1 MGRGLSRL
9 RWSGLNYERMQR
21 AWLLG
26 LLEAAMRGRVV
37 QAAVWWAKWALS
49 SWALIGTLGWS
60 CPQALHASTAERSCS
75 ASTYHQF
82 DFWIGDWDVFEEGGS
97 VEEAHATVTRVQDG
111 CGLRE
116 LYSGKDGSGGESLS
130 MYDPAIAEWQQTW
143 VSNRGQIVVIHG
155 DLQGQRMVLSGTDH
169 GPTSQRLVRGVWQP
183 EKNGVRETAE
193 RSSDGGKTWTPWFDL
208 SFRPHVSSR

>member
-1 MGRGLSRL
+1 VSCRQQCGG
-9 RWSGLNYERMQR
+9 Q
-21 AWLLG
+21 
-26 LLEAAMRGRVV
+26 RGRLVPGPRLEYWAG
-37 QAAVWWAKWALS
+37 AAPKHCTRRQQN
-49 SWALIGTLGWS
+49 TLV
-60 CPQALHASTAERSCS
+60 PRQPK
-75 ASTYHQF
+75 F

-116 LYSGKDGSGGESLS
+116 LYSGADGSGGKSLS

-155 DLQGQRMVLSGTDH
+155 NLEGQSMVLSGTDH
-169 GPTSQRLVRGVWQP
+169 GPTSQRLVRGVWRP